1 MRRLGHTVLLLTA
14 VCIYAFGGF
23 SLVPEY
29 LSRKMEKQV
38 QKTFGKEVV
47 CNAIE
52 LPDSLAG
59 DHKLFKISGSD
70 STYGYALISRALGCK
85 VGGCDKP
92 NDESKDATSF
102 EQFFYMT
109 AFNNGCCVKRV
120 RVLEYSSN
128 HGYQIANRG
137 WLKQFEKDT
146 TYTVGQNIDGISG
159 ATISVNSITKGVN
172 QQVRI
177 IRDFTRGLK

>member
-1 MRRLGHTVLLLTA
+1 MRRWGHTVLLLSA

-47 CNAIE
+47 CRAIE
-52 LPDSLAG
+52 LPDSLAV
-59 DHKLFKISGSD
+59 DHKLFEISGSD
-70 STYGYALISRALGCK
+70 STYGYTLISRALGCK
-85 VGGCDKP
+85 TGGCDKP
-92 NDESKDATSF
+92 NESTEDVTSF

-146 TYTVGQNIDGISG
+146 SYTVGENIDGISG

-172 QQVRI
+172 KQVKI
-177 IRDFTRGLK
+177 IREFTRGLK